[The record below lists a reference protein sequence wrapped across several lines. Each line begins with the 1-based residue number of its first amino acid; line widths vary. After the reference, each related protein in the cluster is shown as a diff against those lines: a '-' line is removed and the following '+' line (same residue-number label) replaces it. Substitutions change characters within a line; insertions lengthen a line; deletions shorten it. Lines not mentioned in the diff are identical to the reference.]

1 MRVRAKLPSG
11 ERLAPV
17 TGIHLDAARATCDD
31 RRARARTR
39 RPLPARL
46 HVRLEISYEAH
57 VVRACRVVAPP
68 DRLWRQQ
75 RFAKPAPPTPTGSY
89 TLSVTPSPVTVQA
102 GQSGTST
109 INIARTN
116 FAAAVNLSA
125 SAPNGITA
133 TLASTST
140 TANSVGI
147 TLAVASTVA
156 AGSYSVTISGSATGV
171 ATQTATLAVTVTGAP
186 APGSFTM
193 TAAPNPLSVVAGA
206 SGTSTITLGRIL
218 FTGDITIA
226 ATASPGLTA
235 TVTGSPASGTSA
247 SVTVAAAATAP
258 GNYTVTLTG
267 TGTGV
272 TSQTVTLG
280 VTVTA
285 AASGSVAVAVSPTPA
300 TVQQGATSTPVT
312 VTITRTNLTGAVSVA
327 VEGLPAGVTAAPA
340 TQEIAANATSAT
352 FTLTAA
358 ASANVGTASYTVRAF
373 NAGAANL
380 GTGNAQVTISAAAAG
395 SFTLSASPSPLT
407 IAAGGNGTLTV
418 AITRTN
424 FTGAVTLAAS
434 STGGLTTAVTGS
446 PTTGNSA
453 TITVTAPAGTA
464 AGNYTLTIA
473 GTAAGAAAQTATATV
488 TVSPSG
494 GGGGNTTFVF
504 CGNIPVWFAVQDGTG
519 AWTRVLPTGNRF
531 QFNINS
537 ARGGVA
543 YTEQVANNQ
552 FSTDVF
558 YGTREELNG
567 QGTLEDCTTAGG
579 KTVNGTITGFT
590 PPQQVQIGMG
600 GGSASPQAPGAFTLQ
615 NVENGLVDLV
625 AVRTNINLTTFS
637 FTPDRFIIRRN
648 LNPANGSTLA
658 PLDFGSSE
666 AFAPAEANLT
676 IGNAGSDTSFVS
688 VGYYTQNG
696 STSSFFSGLPTGG
709 NTRRMFGV
717 PAAQQQAN
725 EFHQVL
731 IFSGSNL
738 NDLQN
743 NFRGAFFFFRTMA
756 DRTVTLANN
765 LNSPNVS
772 SLAGGAS
779 GRVRAVG
786 TLNAPYTSAVSLSVQ
801 QTTSVRSVFIN
812 ATAGYLGGT
821 AYDLAVPD
829 FTGVAGWLDS
839 YGLVRGQAAQW
850 TVNGFGFTGAGF
862 ELRPT
867 EGALVQL
874 GGRGGNV
881 TP

>member
-1 MRVRAKLPSG
+1 MK
-11 ERLAPV
+11 
-17 TGIHLDAARATCDD
+17 
-31 RRARARTR
+31 
-39 RPLPARL
+39 
-46 HVRLEISYEAH
+46 
-57 VVRACRVVAPP
+57 
-68 DRLWRQQ
+68 RLW
-75 RFAKPAPPTPTGSY
+75 FALAASSLLLTACGGSSDSPSPTPPTPTGSY
-89 TLSVTPSPVTVQA
+89 TLSVTPTPVTVQA

-147 TLAVASTVA
+147 TVAVASTVA
-156 AGSYSVTISGSATGV
+156 AGSYSVTINGSATG
-171 ATQTATLAVTVTGAP
+171 AAAQTATLAVTVTGAT
-186 APGSFTM
+186 ATGSFTM
-193 TAAPNPLSVVAGA
+193 TAAPNPLSVAAGA
-206 SGTSTITLGRIL
+206 SGTSTITLARTN

-226 ATASPGLTA
+226 AAASPGLTA
-235 TVTGSPASGTSA
+235 TVTGSPATGTTA
-247 SVTVAAAATAP
+247 SVAVAAAATTAP

-285 AASGSVAVAVSPTPA
+285 TASGSVTVAVSPTPA

-327 VEGLPAGVTAAPA
+327 VEGLPLGVTAAPA
-340 TQEIAANATSAT
+340 TQEIGASATTAT

-358 ASANVGTASYTVRAF
+358 ASANLGTAGYTVRAF
-373 NAGAANL
+373 NATTNNL
-380 GTGNAQVTISAAAAG
+380 GSANPQVTINAASAG
-395 SFTLSASPSPLT
+395 SYALSASPSPLT

-424 FTGAVTLAAS
+424 FAGAVTLAATA
-434 STGGLTTAVTGS
+434 TGGLTTAVTGS

-453 TITVTAPAGTA
+453 TVTVTAPAGTA
-464 AGNYTLTIA
+464 AGNYTVTIT

-543 YTEQVANNQ
+543 YTEQQSNNQ

-567 QGTLEDCTTAGG
+567 QGTIEDCTTAGG

-600 GGSASPQAPGAFTLQ
+600 GGFASPQAPGAFTLQ

-625 AVRTNINLTTFS
+625 AVRTNINLTTFT

-666 AFAPAEANLT
+666 AFVPAEANLT
-676 IGNAGSDTSFVS
+676 IGNLGNDTAFVS
-688 VGYYTQNG
+688 VGYSTQNG
-696 STSSFFSGLPTGG
+696 STTAFFSGLPTGG
-709 NTRRMFGV
+709 ATRRMFGV
-717 PAAQQQAN
+717 PGAQQQAN
-725 EFHQVL
+725 EFHQATV
-731 IFSGSNL
+731 FAGSNL
-738 NDLQN
+738 GDLSN
-743 NFRGAFFFFRTMA
+743 NFRGAFFYFRTMA
-756 DRTVTLANN
+756 DRTVALANN
-765 LNSPNVS
+765 LNSPNIS
-772 SLAGGAS
+772 SVAGGAS

-786 TLNAPYTSAVSLSVQ
+786 TLNAPYTSAISLSVT
-801 QTTSVRSVFIN
+801 QTTTVRSVFVN
-812 ATAGYLGGT
+812 ATAGYIGGT
-821 AYDLAVPD
+821 SYDLVVPD

-850 TVNGFGFTGAGF
+850 SVNGFGFTGAGF
-862 ELRPT
+862 DLRPT
-867 EGALVQL
+867 EGALLQL